1 MATPVASWARAQAQG
16 AKTEVRDG
24 RVIAVYPDGRTEDLG
39 EYEPGKGVID
49 QLKSAPGKFEDAA
62 FNAIGMTVDEAGPA
76 PNPDDYF
83 DTAEG
88 TAAENYQRAKDLWD
102 RSAAFKTTGD
112 IRDINITAPEAAG
125 PERMTAN
132 DPGAIERAYAA
143 QVQRPEDVVLGQL
156 GDVERVAGV
165 DLAASRDVGPVGVSK
180 VNMADTTANQL
191 LTDAAMGNAPSA
203 AEAQLRAGLDK
214 TAQLQLGTA
223 AQARG
228 PERAGARREA
238 MLAIGQGGADV
249 ANKAAEL
256 RAQEM
261 AEARGALAGFTTS
274 GAQLLQQAN
283 NLQAQIDTQIAQ
295 GNQAEANRLTVEQGR
310 LRQQAQ
316 EINAGATNSR
326 TMNEAELRAGISRGN
341 IDASTMVALNNAQGA
356 NNANLAN
363 AAASNVRGENLARRQ
378 DETDEAYAARLFA
391 HGQAGADR
399 ALDVNKTNAGFTRDK
414 DKTQINTQIQEEQ
427 TRQQGQGIAG
437 SQAQG
442 AGNAQT
448 AIGGAKLDA
457 DTRKYE
463 ADKNRENQQ
472 KDARTQT
479 KLKIV
484 DTAIKYSDERLKD
497 DIEPEDSGDAVSL
510 ADAYRKMGKHWEY
523 KGEDVER
530 SGPMAQDLLD
540 HPLGRKFVHEDDE
553 GNLGIDDSSAQW
565 AVIKGLADQMHA
577 LTMRTAKG
585 RKAS

>member
-49 QLKSAPGKFEDAA
+49 QLKSAPGKLEDAA
-62 FNAIGMTVDEAGPA
+62 FNAIGMTVDEAGPP

-112 IRDINITAPEAAG
+112 IRDVSVTPQVTDAPEFRGAH
-125 PERMTAN
+125 
-132 DPGAIERAYAA
+132 DPGEIERAYSERVA
-143 QVQRPEDVVLGQL
+143 RPEDVVLGEL
-156 GDVERVAGV
+156 NRVERVGGV
-165 DLAASRDVGPVGVSK
+165 DLGIADQAARERVGRAQVDPMSG
-180 VNMADTTANQL
+180 QL
-191 LTDAAMGNAPSA
+191 LRDAAMGNAPSE
-203 AEAQLRAGLDK
+203 AEALGRGMLDK

-223 AQARG
+223 ARARG
-228 PERAGARREA
+228 PERAGSNREA
-238 MLAIGQGGADV
+238 MLAIGQQGADA
-249 ANKAAEL
+249 ANQFAAM
-256 RAQEM
+256 RAKEM
-261 AEARGALAGFTTS
+261 ADARGQFAQHSQQSAALEQEANS
-274 GAQLLQQAN
+274 LEAQINAQLAAGNRDAAN
-283 NLQAQIDTQIAQ
+283 AMRIRQ
-295 GNQAEANRLTVEQGR
+295 GE

-316 EINAGATNSR
+316 ALNAQAENDR
-326 TMNEAELRAGISRGN
+326 TMQEAELRTGISRGN
-341 IDASTMVALNNAQGA
+341 IDAATTVALNNAQGA

-378 DETDEAYAARLFA
+378 DETDQQYLARLQA
-391 HGQAGADR
+391 WREAGADR
-399 ALDVNKTNAGFTRDK
+399 NLQGQTTNAGFTRDQ
-414 DKTQINTQIQEEQ
+414 DKFNINTQIQEEQ

-437 SQAQG
+437 NQTQG
-442 AGNAQT
+442 AGDAQT
-448 AIGGAKLDA
+448 NIAGAKLKA
-457 DTRKYE
+457 DTERYK
-463 ADKNRENQQ
+463 ADKNTENQQ

-479 KLKIV
+479 KLKIGE
-484 DTAIKYSDERLKD
+484 TLISKLSDERLKD
-497 DIEPEDSGDAVSL
+497 DIEPEDSGGAISL